1 MTVITSGYS
10 RNTWNS
16 GAWNRNIVDRSVT
29 VTGTSTSFTV
39 RNIEVEVQGSA
50 FPTGVSLIS
59 ASGTP
64 NILANSNT
72 TLTGVSSSFSVNNVS
87 IGLIQQV
94 NAVGVA
100 TNFALGSLNIAAN
113 SNVTLTGVSSLFNT
127 GAVTV
132 ERGPSVPVTGTS
144 ASFSVN
150 SVNPQAGANPVFYT
164 AQTFKVTV
172 VNVGGNNKYFIDG
185 KQQYG
190 LNLAKGRN
198 TFIFDQSDSSNSG
211 HPLRFYLD
219 AGKTTSYTTGVQTVG
234 TPGNDGAYTQIFVAN
249 NGPTTLYYQCSI
261 HAAMGGVVNFNPVLS
276 TGLGATTIGGSSN
289 LVLTGVRMNMS
300 TQLRGIWSPKIFENN
315 QLWKA
320 KKI

>member
-1 MTVITSGYS
+1 MSVVTSGYS

-16 GAWNRNIVDRSVT
+16 GAWNLSVVDRSVT
-29 VTGTSTSFTV
+29 VTGTSASFTV
-39 RNIEVEVQGSA
+39 RNSEIDVQGSA

-64 NILANSNT
+64 NILADSNT

-132 ERGPSVPVTGTS
+132 ERGPSVLVTGTS

-150 SVNPQAGANPVFYT
+150 SVNSQAGANPVFYT
-164 AQTFKVTV
+164 ARTFKVTV

-198 TFIFDQSDSSNSG
+198 LFTFDQSDSSNSG

-219 AGKTTSYTTGVQTVG
+219 AGRTTSYTTGVQTVG

-276 TGLGATTIGGSSN
+276 TGLGATSIGGSSN

-300 TQLRGIWSPKIFENN
+300 TQLRGIWSPKIFGNN